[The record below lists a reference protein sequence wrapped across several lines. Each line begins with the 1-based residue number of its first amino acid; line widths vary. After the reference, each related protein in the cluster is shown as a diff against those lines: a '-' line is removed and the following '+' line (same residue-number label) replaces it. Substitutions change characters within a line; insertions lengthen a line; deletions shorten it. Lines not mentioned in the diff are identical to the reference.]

1 MRVGWRGRGQHSGA
15 GFGLWAPRM
24 AAAPRARNMAAMN
37 PLLGWALAALMVGA
51 AWQFYAWQGVAVA
64 VTAIVFWLL
73 LQFNRAIRVMKNAAS
88 APVGHVESAV
98 MFNAKLRAGMQ
109 MLQVVTLTRSLGRR
123 VSESPEVWAWAD
135 AGQSEV
141 IVTFVNGRSTAWLLN
156 RPTQAAE
163 PGSE

>member
-1 MRVGWRGRGQHSGA
+1 VPVQHSGA
-15 GFGLWAPRM
+15 GSGLWAPRM
-24 AAAPRARNMAAMN
+24 AAACSARTITAMN
-37 PLLGWALAALMVGA
+37 PLLGWALAAGMVGV
-51 AWQFYAWQGVAVA
+51 AWQFYGGQGVAVA

-73 LQFNRAIRVMKNAAS
+73 LQFNRAIRVMKNASS
-88 APVGHVESAV
+88 APVGRVDSAV

-141 IVTFVNGRSTAWLLN
+141 IVTFVNGRCSAWLLN
-156 RPTQAAE
+156 RPTQAGE
-163 PGSE
+163 

>member
-1 MRVGWRGRGQHSGA
+1 MS
-15 GFGLWAPRM
+15 APL
-24 AAAPRARNMAAMN
+24 RARNIAAMN

-51 AWQFYAWQGVAVA
+51 AWHFYAWQGVVVA

-73 LQFNRAIRVMKNAAS
+73 LQFNRAIRVMKNAGS
-88 APVGHVESAV
+88 APVGHVDSAV

-135 AGQSEV
+135 AGHAEV

-156 RPTQAAE
+156 RPTEGGE